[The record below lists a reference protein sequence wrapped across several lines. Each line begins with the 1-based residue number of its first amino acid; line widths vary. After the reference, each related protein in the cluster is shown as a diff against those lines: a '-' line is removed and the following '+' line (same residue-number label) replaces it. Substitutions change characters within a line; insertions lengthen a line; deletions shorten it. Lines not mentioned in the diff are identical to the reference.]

1 MAEVVNVLKSLFAKL
16 EELGLPATLR
26 AAEPLPAMLKSM
38 EDTGAAAQSPACLP
52 HRPLRRPPRRAG
64 RAGGT
69 AFRSEL
75 GIAAQ
80 GAAGREAAL
89 SRER

>member
-1 MAEVVNVLKSLFAKL
+1 MLKSLLAQL

-38 EDTGAAAQSPACLP
+38 DEYLARQPEPQLACLTDP
-52 HRPLRRPPRRAG
+52 FADRLVAL
-64 RAGGT
+64 AVQVGT
-69 AFRSEL
+69 AVRSEL

-80 GAAGREAAL
+80 EAHGHDVAL